1 MDGASDRE
9 AFHVRLFASPSF
21 TEKLTKRVSLLTCKI
36 CKQNTPRRRVC
47 HIEVDRCESTEMD
60 EIADTQP
67 DPHAVL
73 FCRRH
78 LCFLMQSSG
87 CTTAHSIA
95 PPHPALTGS
104 SAASSPSGTLPLM
117 AEQQSDSKER
127 QIFGDLTRF
136 ATERS

>member
-47 HIEVDRCESTEMD
+47 HHIEVDRCESTEIMD
-60 EIADTQP
+60 EIAYTQP

-78 LCFLMQSSG
+78 LCFLTLQSSG
-87 CTTAHSIA
+87 TNTAHSIA
-95 PPHPALTGS
+95 PPHPTALTGS

-117 AEQQSDSKER
+117 AEQQSDSNIKSLV
-127 QIFGDLTRF
+127 I
-136 ATERS
+136 